1 MLPPSVLL
9 PSPFARPPELGL
21 QIVTCVKQHLIWS
34 HRTRRRW
41 PSVTRFWCFS
51 RPRRSVFVKKKG
63 ACGRR
68 AVALAVAIEVI
79 KEGWNC
85 RLWNRARS
93 RPRGGSVGERK
104 GRREGAENQNTEL
117 SIRAPESPDRPMEEK
132 PRKKEVRTICLAERH
147 QLVWPVLSGTG

>member
-9 PSPFARPPELGL
+9 PPFARPPELGL

-34 HRTRRRW
+34 HRTRCRR
-41 PSVTRFWCFS
+41 PSVTRFWCFHY
-51 RPRRSVFVKKKG
+51 RPGRSVFVKKKG
-63 ACGRR
+63 ACERR

-93 RPRGGSVGERK
+93 RLREVERRGEEGRERK
-104 GRREGAENQNTEL
+104 IKTPNYPSELRRVRTDRWKG
-117 SIRAPESPDRPMEEK
+117 SPE
-132 PRKKEVRTICLAERH
+132 KKEVRTICLAERH

>member
-34 HRTRRRW
+34 HRTRRRS
-41 PSVTRFWCFS
+41 PSVTRFWCFHY

-63 ACGRR
+63 ACERR

-85 RLWNRARS
+85 RLWNRAR
-93 RPRGGSVGERK
+93 VGERK
-104 GRREGAENQNTEL
+104 GGSGKSKHRIIHPNSAEPGQTDGREAPKKKKSVQFALRRDIN
-117 SIRAPESPDRPMEEK
+117 
-132 PRKKEVRTICLAERH
+132 
-147 QLVWPVLSGTG
+147 